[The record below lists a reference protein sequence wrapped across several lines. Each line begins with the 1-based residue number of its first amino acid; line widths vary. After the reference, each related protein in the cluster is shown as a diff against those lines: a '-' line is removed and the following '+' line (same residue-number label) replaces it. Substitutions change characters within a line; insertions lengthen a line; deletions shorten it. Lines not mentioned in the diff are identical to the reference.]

1 MKFDEDWED
10 IFDIRV
16 GPFGMGAFFGPRPF
30 RVRYSRTSDSHL
42 LRLRIHKEVK
52 KEDIKV
58 KYVEPG
64 VIELEWPRKTKGED
78 IPVE

>member
-1 MKFDEDWED
+1 MRFVENWDD

-42 LRLRIHKEVK
+42 LFLRIHKEVK

-58 KYVEPG
+58 RYVEPG
-64 VIELEWPRKTKGED
+64 IIELEWPRKTKGEE
-78 IPVE
+78 IPVD

>member
-1 MKFDEDWED
+1 MRFGEDWD
-10 IFDIRV
+10 DLFDIRV

-42 LRLRIHKEVK
+42 LRVRINKEAR
-52 KEDIKV
+52 KEDIRV
-58 KYVEPG
+58 RYVEPG
-64 VIELEWPRKTKGED
+64 KIELEWPRRTKGEE

>member
-1 MKFDEDWED
+1 MRSDENWDD

-42 LRLRIHKEVK
+42 LRFRIHKEVK

-58 KYVEPG
+58 RYVEPG
-64 VIELEWPRKTKGED
+64 IIELEWPRKTKGEE
-78 IPVE
+78 IPVD